1 MRREESMKKIKLI
14 ASLIVVILLAA
25 SSVHAQQPFQA
36 SAYFSLG
43 FPQSE
48 FRNNVDRIG
57 YSGVGHF
64 AYNFRNSPFLV
75 GVSLGILVYGRET
88 RTEPLSLMVPDVMVN
103 VTTTNNIFLCHF
115 LLRVQPQKG
124 MIRPYLEGLIGFN
137 YLYPDTGVKGRSDI
151 GYETIASSNIHND
164 LALSYGAGSGLMIQL
179 FSKQRRK
186 KSGSFAMYLDMAV
199 RFFKGGRAEYLIE
212 DSIRLE
218 DDRVVYD
225 VYRSATDLVTGYIG
239 VSFSF

>member
-1 MRREESMKKIKLI
+1 MKKIKFISSCIII
-14 ASLIVVILLAA
+14 ALLAV
-25 SSVHAQQPFQA
+25 SLGYAQQPFQA

-48 FRNNVDRIG
+48 FRNNVDQIG

-75 GVSLGILVYGRET
+75 GISLGILVYGSET
-88 RTEPLSLMVPDVMVN
+88 RAEPFNTTVPDVMVD

-115 LLRVQPQKG
+115 LFRVQPSKG
-124 MIRPYLEGLIGFN
+124 KLRPYLDGLIGFN
-137 YLYPDTGVKGRSDI
+137 YLFTDTRVHSQKFAEGDP
-151 GYETIASSNIHND
+151 IASSNIYND
-164 LALSYGAGSGLMIQL
+164 IAFSYGAGGGLMIQV
-179 FSKQRRK
+179 FSKKRSK
-186 KSGSFAMYLDMAV
+186 KSGSFAMYVDMAV
-199 RFFKGGRAEYLIE
+199 RYLKGGRAEYLIE

>member
-1 MRREESMKKIKLI
+1 MRREQRMRKIKLI
-14 ASLIVVILLAA
+14 ASFIMVISLAV
-25 SSVHAQQPFQA
+25 SSGYAQQPFQA

-75 GVSLGILVYGRET
+75 GVSLGILVYGSET

-124 MIRPYLEGLIGFN
+124 MIRPYLDGLVGFN
-137 YLYPDTGVKGRSDI
+137 YLYTDTRVKGRSDI
-151 GYETIASSNIHND
+151 GYETIASSNLYND
-164 LALSYGAGSGLMIQL
+164 LVLSYGAGSGLMIQL
-179 FSKQRRK
+179 FSKQGNQ
-186 KSGSFAMYLDMAV
+186 KSGPFAMYLDLAV
-199 RFFKGGRAEYLIE
+199 RYLKGGRAEYLIE
-212 DSIRLE
+212 DSVRLE

-225 VYRSATDLVTGYIG
+225 VYTSVTDIVTGYIG